1 MIAVAFLVMFS
12 LMVVRSE
19 ETVFISQPVGSWV
32 NYTEVQLN
40 PFADNSYS
48 VVISNQT
55 SIFTL
60 DIFLCESITQNG
72 DEYIC
77 NVCVRIID
85 VA

>member
-19 ETVFISQPVGSWV
+19 ETVFLSQPVGSWV

-55 SIFTL
+55 TIFTL
-60 DIFLCESITQNG
+60 DTFLCASITQNG

-77 NVCVRIID
+77 NVCVRIND
-85 VA
+85 DA